1 MSERTRILLARR
13 IGRMSGASGK
23 KRIAYA
29 IGNVILMALS
39 VVFVLCVKWSWEFM
53 TGNNFIAGLLCLIL
67 SIAAALFSFAEGFIA
82 QFALVF
88 ISGIGIRTDGPEHR
102 SANTAA
108 LIIALL
114 TTLGLIAAGIFFV
127 LAF

>member
-82 QFALVF
+82 QVALVF
-88 ISGIGIRTDGPEHR
+88 ISGIGIRTDGPEHS